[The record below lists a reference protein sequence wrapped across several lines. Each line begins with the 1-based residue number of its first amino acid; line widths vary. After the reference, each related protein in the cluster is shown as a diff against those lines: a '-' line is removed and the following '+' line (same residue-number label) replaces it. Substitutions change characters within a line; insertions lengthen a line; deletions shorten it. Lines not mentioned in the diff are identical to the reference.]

1 MGNKLKV
8 LSYVSNSFRDFA
20 IAMSDQFFLESWK
33 NYKNLVKDSSK
44 RKQLL
49 AKGKE
54 NQLCAY
60 FQQQK
65 SFSQELVTP

>member
-1 MGNKLKV
+1 MP
-8 LSYVSNSFRDFA
+8 
-20 IAMSDQFFLESWK
+20 DQLFLESWK

-44 RKQLL
+44 RKQVL

-60 FQQQK
+60 FHQQK

>member
-1 MGNKLKV
+1 MANKLKV

-20 IAMSDQFFLESWK
+20 IAMPDQLFLESWK

-60 FQQQK
+60 FHQQK
-65 SFSQELVTP
+65 SFSQELVTL